1 MDPTLHARYHRTS
14 TAQFFLVLFGK
25 WCKRTK
31 GTLPFPM
38 IFVLGNGPGEGTQ
51 LGCESIDLNTWT
63 SHVPFHHRPL
73 RWGKSAGGRA
83 DKIGHYLFSSSLLPY
98 PPSLLLF
105 LIFYPCPVLFSP
117 SCGNRLCVSA
127 LFKAR
132 LSSGTFDT
140 FQEVFLGLS
149 GPGRWPI
156 RTEGNVFCCCC
167 YPFLSLSLSLFLIFK
182 SNSFCFHGCIC
193 VKLSHCFIC
202 VCFYFD

>member
-14 TAQFFLVLFGK
+14 TAQFFFFFVGLIRPMMQADEGHFA
-25 WCKRTK
+25 
-31 GTLPFPM
+31 FPCDLR
-38 IFVLGNGPGEGTQ
+38 LGQWAREGTQ

-83 DKIGHYLFSSSLLPY
+83 DKIGPYLFSSSLLPY

-167 YPFLSLSLSLFLIFK
+167 YPFFSLSLSLFLFLNRIHFV
-182 SNSFCFHGCIC
+182 FM
-193 VKLSHCFIC
+193 V
-202 VCFYFD
+202 V